1 MQKLNLPEYE
11 FIYKTTGSETFIFDI
26 LRKKYILLTPE
37 EWVRQ
42 NFVQYLIHDKKF
54 PKSLIA
60 IEKSVKYN
68 KLIKRFD
75 LLVYDKSGKP
85 FVIIECKAPT
95 VEISQN
101 TFDQIA
107 RYNMTLKV
115 KYLIVTNGM
124 QHYCCVM
131 DYEKNDY
138 FFLKEIPEYSNL

>member
-11 FIYKTTGSETFIFDI
+11 FIYKTDDSSTFIYDE
-26 LRKKYILLTPE
+26 LRRKYISLTPE

-42 NFVQYLIHDKKF
+42 NFIQHLIHDKKF

-60 IEKSVKYN
+60 IEKAVKYN

-85 FVIIECKAPT
+85 LVIVECKAPS

-115 KYLIVTNGM
+115 KYLIVTNGIN
-124 QHYCCVM
+124 HYCCKM
-131 DYEKNDY
+131 DYKKNDY
-138 FFLKEIPEYSNL
+138 SFLKEIPNYKFL